1 MVVPPGP
8 VGQMSPPLKGGM
20 IVNSDAILTVCGN
33 GHAWV
38 CDEYGTKCHDFVPED
53 GDKDACACTIPQ

>member
-1 MVVPPGP
+1 MIAARWGTLDKL
-8 VGQMSPPLKGGM
+8 PLKGGA
-20 IVNSDAILTVCGN
+20 VPNSDAILTVCGN

-38 CDEYGTKCHDFVPED
+38 CEEYGSKCHDYAPED